1 MMDRGDPAGTRSGA
15 DSGTQPGSQRSLL
28 ADLIRREI
36 DAAGGKLPFDRFMD
50 LVLYAPGLGYYVAG
64 APKLGPE
71 GDFVTAPEISPL
83 FARCLAVT
91 CREVLSALGKR
102 GTKNGS
108 GRDGLREPSAGRA
121 SGHGDLREPSAGRAS
136 GHGDL
141 LKPGIGSGP
150 MRGDLLELGA
160 GTGALAAE
168 LLATLA
174 AQGALPKRY
183 LILEPS
189 PDLAERQRQTLTE
202 RVPELLAR
210 CHWLERLPE
219 RFDGVVLA
227 NEVLDAMPVHRF
239 QIGDAGQ
246 VQEVCVGLEGA
257 AGTGTGAGAD
267 QGASER
273 LVEILAEPA
282 TPALQAAVAALQ
294 ANGLATRPGY
304 RSEINLRLA
313 PWTQALG
320 TMLNAGLLLLIDY
333 GYPRAEFY
341 LDERDQG
348 TLMCHS
354 RHRAHSDPYRD
365 LGLQDITAH
374 VDFSALAEAGRAAG
388 LQLAGY
394 TTQANFLI
402 GCGIDALIAEAG
414 TDDPQA
420 LLDLTAG
427 AKQLLLPSQMGERFQ
442 VLGLSKGLDAH
453 ALSGFSVRDLS
464 ARL

>member
-1 MMDRGDPAGTRSGA
+1 MIDTSDQTSA
-15 DSGTQPGSQRSLL
+15 QRTALDAL
-28 ADLIRREI
+28 VRHEI
-36 DAAGGKLPFDRFMD
+36 VAAGGRLAFDRFMD

-64 APKLGPE
+64 APKLGPK

-83 FARCLAVT
+83 FARCLAAPS
-91 CREVLSALGKR
+91 REVLTTLGAH
-102 GTKNGS
+102 G
-108 GRDGLREPSAGRA
+108 AGC
-121 SGHGDLREPSAGRAS
+121 
-136 GHGDL
+136 
-141 LKPGIGSGP
+141 
-150 MRGDLLELGA
+150 GDLLELGA

-168 LLATLA
+168 LLTALA
-174 AQGALPKRY
+174 AHGPLPERY

-189 PDLAERQRQTLTE
+189 PDLAERQRRTLTE
-202 RVPELLAR
+202 RVPELCER

-219 RFDGVVLA
+219 HFNGIILA

-239 QIGDAGQ
+239 QISDEGR
-246 VQEVCVGLEGA
+246 VQEVCVGIEGEGFA
-257 AGTGTGAGAD
+257 
-267 QGASER
+267 
-273 LVEILAEPA
+273 EILAEPA
-282 TPALQAAVAALQ
+282 APALQSAVEALQ
-294 ANGLATRPGY
+294 ARGLATQPGY

-313 PWTQALG
+313 PWTQALA

-354 RHRAHSDPYRD
+354 RHRAHSDPYRN

-374 VDFSALAEAGRAAG
+374 VDFSALAEAGQASG
-388 LQLAGY
+388 LELAGY

-414 TDDPQA
+414 ADDPLA
-420 LLDLTAG
+420 MLALTAG

-442 VLGLSKGLDAH
+442 VLALSKGLDA
-453 ALSGFSVRDLS
+453 LRLGGFAVRDLS
-464 ARL
+464 DRL